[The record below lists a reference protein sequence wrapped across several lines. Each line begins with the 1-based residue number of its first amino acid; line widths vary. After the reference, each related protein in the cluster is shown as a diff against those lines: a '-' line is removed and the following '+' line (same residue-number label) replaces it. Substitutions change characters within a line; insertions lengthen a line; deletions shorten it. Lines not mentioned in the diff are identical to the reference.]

1 MPVNFFVHFGIYQ
14 WKPSL
19 SRVKQSENSRRYF
32 SEKIINPLL
41 CNTVPIYLGCVNI
54 KKYFP
59 NNTIST
65 ITSTITPIIT
75 LTGNLLVDIK
85 LLKLI
90 CSNPDK
96 FLKKIDIEKV
106 KDKINLVKHIKEIFT

>member
-1 MPVNFFVHFGIYQ
+1 M
-14 WKPSL
+14 
-19 SRVKQSENSRRYF
+19 
-32 SEKIINPLL
+32 L
-41 CNTVPIYLGCVNI
+41 CNTVPIYFGCVNI

-65 ITSTITPIIT
+65 IT

-96 FLKKIDIEKV
+96 FLKKINKDKI